1 MHTCPITVAPV
12 SLMSP
17 SQHHARI
24 LLIRKCSRSLSPN
37 GCQTNSMPKFTHS
50 ITRRPFLIDS
60 SIEPDRIPPM
70 IGCKHLPSSAF
81 EVLPAKNFQHWRIH
95 HRFENHQW

>member
-24 LLIRKCSRSLSPN
+24 LLIRKCSRSHSPN

-50 ITRRPFLIDS
+50 ITRRPTIINGPDVRLRCCGIGSTVPLVSVRPPIFHHETVVIDC
-60 SIEPDRIPPM
+60 EDTR
-70 IGCKHLPSSAF
+70 CHC
-81 EVLPAKNFQHWRIH
+81 
-95 HRFENHQW
+95 